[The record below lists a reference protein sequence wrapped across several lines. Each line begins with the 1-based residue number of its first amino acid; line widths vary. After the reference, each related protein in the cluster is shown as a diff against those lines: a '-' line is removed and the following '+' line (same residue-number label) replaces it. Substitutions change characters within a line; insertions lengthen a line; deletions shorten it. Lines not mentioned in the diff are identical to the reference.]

1 MAKQQY
7 ELGTKVWAFKQQ
19 GKDLI
24 KSFGVI
30 QSAEIDGSGFVFYK
44 VAIVSD
50 NEVKTIMA
58 NHASIAMS
66 EAEIDKKMALY
77 HEFQEQQKALFEER
91 IGAPE
96 FTPGYVEQKLAEG
109 E

>member
-7 ELGTKVWAFKQQ
+7 ELGTKVWVFKQQ
-19 GKDLI
+19 GKDLV

-30 QSAEIDGSGFVFYK
+30 QSAEIDSSGFLFYK
-44 VAIVSD
+44 VAIVVG
-50 NEVKTIMA
+50 NEVKSIMA
-58 NHASIAMS
+58 NHASIAAS
-66 EAEIDKKMALY
+66 EEEIDKKMALY
-77 HEFQEQQKALFEER
+77 HDFQEQQKALFEER

-96 FTPGYVEQKLAEG
+96 FTPGYVELKLAEG